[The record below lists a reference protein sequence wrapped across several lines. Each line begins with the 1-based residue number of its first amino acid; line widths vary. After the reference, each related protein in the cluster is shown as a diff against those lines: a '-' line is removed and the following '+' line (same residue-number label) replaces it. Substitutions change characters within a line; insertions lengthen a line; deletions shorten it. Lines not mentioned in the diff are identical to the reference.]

1 MFERPTAG
9 LRVLVTVVMVLI
21 LGAGTSSM
29 ASQPPRSTRATEVI
43 HLAAQTETHPHITWL
58 TVTGAEGNLWL
69 LGEYTCSSGTCLA
82 IFESENGG
90 ESFVR
95 VPVPPVHARF
105 FITQGTM
112 TPRGLPTGSL
122 LFANREDGYAYS
134 SDGPTGED
142 SFFWTGDG
150 GTTWQRVQ
158 LGGALAAPVV
168 VADGRAYAVTYECRS
183 ATCSSYDLVSSPVA
197 ENEWITTRN
206 FLSVETKGEGQ
217 NVSLSAFGS
226 SVWLVLTPQGGEQGG
241 RLLVS
246 RDYGRVWS
254 ALPSDQ
260 IGGAFSCSITATS
273 VQTLWGTCY
282 GLHSSATVR
291 STDGG
296 RRFFGIAGSSPL
308 PDISLF
314 PLSDE
319 KAVLLDSFTGSWN
332 LEVTTDGGHSF
343 KSVLANRELFAVGF
357 ATGTTWVVPGGPNNG
372 ALYRTTNAGRS
383 WQSVKAP
390 TVTATT
396 TVSSADLS
404 RFVALAHKGLRE
416 PFQAT
421 YRFVPPLGRWGGGH
435 VYDFRVWSEPAV
447 GSFPEGNFVYESPFG
462 RGTFRFIQTG
472 RGDDYECLEMA
483 PRRTWRCVGPFGPQ
497 TVGQI
502 MLVEG
507 YRMPMWVMEN
517 LTTSV
522 VGPVLS
528 HRTVL
533 RRRLWCLSIV
543 NVQAEGV
550 LCLTKTG
557 QLAFDAKR
565 FVGSS
570 QLELVSLVLTA
581 SKSAFLLP
589 AKPKPWTGAVLPNL
603 CGKLQ
608 CPSPGML

>member
-1 MFERPTAG
+1 M
-9 LRVLVTVVMVLI
+9 TVVRKLRMTVATAITL
-21 LGAGTSSM
+21 AACTSSM
-29 ASQPPRSTRATEVI
+29 ASHPPRSIPATEVI
-43 HLAAQTETHPHITWL
+43 HLAAQTEAHPRITWL

-69 LGEYTCSSGTCLA
+69 LGEYPCSSGTCLA
-82 IFESENGG
+82 MFESENGG
-90 ESFVR
+90 AAFIQVGVPSVR
-95 VPVPPVHARF
+95 VGF
-105 FITQGTM
+105 FGMRADM

-122 LFANREDGYAYS
+122 LFANGEDGYAYS

-150 GTTWQRVQ
+150 GTTWQRVH
-158 LGGALAAPVV
+158 LGGALAPPIV
-168 VADGRAYAVTYECRS
+168 VADGRAYAVTYECRG
-183 ATCSSYDLVSSPVA
+183 ATRSSYDLVSSPVA
-197 ENEWITTRN
+197 ENDWTTTYN
-206 FLSVETKGEGQ
+206 FFLVETKSEGQ

-226 SVWLVLTPQGGEQGG
+226 SVWLVLTPQGGRPGG

-282 GLHSSATVR
+282 DLHSSATVR

-314 PLSDE
+314 PLSDQ

-357 ATGTTWVVPGGPNNG
+357 ATGTTWVVLGGPNSGGAN
-372 ALYRTTNAGRS
+372 ALYRTTNSGRS
-383 WQSVKAP
+383 WHVVKAP
-390 TVTATT
+390 LVTVTP
-396 TVSSADLS
+396 TVSRADLS
-404 RFVALAHKGLRE
+404 RFIALAHKGLRE
-416 PFQAT
+416 PFEAA
-421 YRFVPPLGRWGGGH
+421 YRFVPPLDSPTGQIPS
-435 VYDFRVWSEPAV
+435 FTVWSEPAV
-447 GSFPEGNFVYESPFG
+447 GSDPDGNFVYEAPFG
-462 RGTFRFIQTG
+462 SATFRFIKDG
-472 RGDDYECLEMA
+472 RGKYYECLRA
-483 PRRTWRCVGPFGPQ
+483 ASRKPWRCVGPFGSLS
-497 TVGQI
+497 VGES
-502 MLVEG
+502 MWAEG
-507 YRMPMWVMEN
+507 YRMPMWVVQNLSAN
-517 LTTSV
+517 LTDR
-522 VGPVLS
+522 LS
-528 HRTVL
+528 HRTIVW
-533 RRRLWCLSIV
+533 RRLWCL
-543 NVQAEGV
+543 NVQPEGV

-557 QLAFDAKR
+557 QLAFDAKW

-570 QLELVSLVLTA
+570 QLELASLALTE
-581 SKSAFLLP
+581 SRSAFLLP
-589 AKPKPWTGAVLPNL
+589 ARPKPWRQAVLPNL